1 MCDLKSSNIICG
13 GIFGCVCYNSRISYC
28 DEGDQIK
35 QKVLIE
41 RKKILSNLIEI
52 ECYVLILEN
61 LK

>member
-1 MCDLKSSNIICG
+1 MCDLKNSNIICG

-41 RKKILSNLIEI
+41 REKNIE
-52 ECYVLILEN
+52 
-61 LK
+61 